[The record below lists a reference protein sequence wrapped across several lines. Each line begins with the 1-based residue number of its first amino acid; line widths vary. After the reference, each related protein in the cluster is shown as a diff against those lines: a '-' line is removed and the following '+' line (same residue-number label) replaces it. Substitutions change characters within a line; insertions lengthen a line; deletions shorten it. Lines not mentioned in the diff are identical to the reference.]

1 MLGEYADQ
9 VKDLSAA
16 DWEELA
22 RHAAYFRVLTHEGD
36 LATDEDCNASSAF
49 FETGEA
55 DISALLSAI
64 ASLLGHELPLTSTLD
79 FGCGVGRLTVPL
91 ARRSTAIVA
100 CDIAPTMLAHAR
112 RNALEASLH
121 NVTFIG
127 LRELSEL
134 RAPQFDFVCSLLVI
148 QYIPP
153 SVGYS
158 IIRMLLSA
166 LVPNGVAALHI
177 LFARASARRH
187 RLATIVSAMRR
198 LPRATVALAPPIEA
212 GPRIYKYDRRKIHD
226 EIEKAGARA
235 LGQFAANHGR
245 DVGAVLVIQKQ
256 S

>member
-1 MLGEYADQ
+1 MRGEYADQ

-22 RHAAYFRVLTHEGD
+22 RQSAYFRVLTHEGN

-64 ASLLGHELPLTSTLD
+64 ASLLAHELPLTSTLD

-121 NVTFIG
+121 NVTFMG
-127 LRELSEL
+127 LCELTDL
-134 RAPQFDFVCSLLVI
+134 PPAQFDFVCSLLVL

-158 IIRMLLSA
+158 IVRMLLSA
-166 LVPNGVAALHI
+166 LLPRGVAALHI
-177 LFARASARRH
+177 LFAQASARRH
-187 RLATIVSAMRR
+187 RIATIVLAMPR
-198 LPRATVALAPPIEA
+198 LPRPAVALARPIEA
-212 GPRIYKYDRRKIHD
+212 GPRIYKYDGRKIYD
-226 EIEKAGARA
+226 EIDRAGARV

-245 DVGAVLVIQKQ
+245 HVGAVLVIQKA
-256 S
+256 